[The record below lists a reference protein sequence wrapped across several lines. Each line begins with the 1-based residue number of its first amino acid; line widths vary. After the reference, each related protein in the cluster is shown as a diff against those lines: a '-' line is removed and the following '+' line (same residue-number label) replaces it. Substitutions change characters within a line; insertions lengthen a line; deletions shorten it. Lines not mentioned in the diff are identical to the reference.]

1 MTRIFITAL
10 MSLPFAFSPFT
21 YSSAQMLTP
30 ASVLERLF
38 IEPVAD
44 IQFSEQFLQAASR
57 EQIEQIINQ
66 LEDQLGDFETIEGD
80 SNPYTVVFSG
90 GTVAAQIVLDQ
101 GVITG
106 LRFTQVSPTV
116 DDLSSITDELA
127 ALPGEVSLLVLE
139 NGEDVTSLEADTPLA
154 VGSAFKLLV
163 LDVLQAQID
172 AGQHA
177 WTDVV
182 TLQETWR
189 SLPSGILQ
197 DWPEGSALT
206 LETLASLMISQSD
219 NTATDALI
227 DLVGKEALE
236 QATTDINQPFL
247 TTRDFFVLK
256 ATENSELL
264 EQFQNADTAGKRAFL
279 TDISQRDL
287 PSADILSGAPVALDI
302 EWFFSARELCDL
314 MANVQDIPL
323 TTINPGVANP
333 DNWQRVAYKG
343 GSEPGVLSLVTWL
356 ENANNTYCVA
366 LTQNNPEATLDTTEL
381 FSIYGGILAY
391 LARQE

>member
-1 MTRIFITAL
+1 MTRIIITL
-10 MSLPFAFSPFT
+10 LVSLPFFC
-21 YSSAQMLTP
+21 SSAQMLTP
-30 ASVLERLF
+30 AGVLERLF
-38 IEPVAD
+38 TEPLAE

-57 EQIEQIINQ
+57 SQIEQIINQ
-66 LEDQLGDFETIEGD
+66 LEDQLGDFENVSGD

-90 GTVAAQIVLDQ
+90 GTATAQIVLDQ

-106 LRFTQVSPTV
+106 LRFTQLSPTV
-116 DDLSSITDELA
+116 TDLSSITDELA
-127 ALPGEVSLLVLE
+127 GLPGEVGLLVLE
-139 NGEDVTSLEADTPLA
+139 NGEPLASLQTDTPLA
-154 VGSAFKLLV
+154 VGSAFKLVV
-163 LDVLQAQID
+163 LDILQQQID
-172 AGQHA
+172 AGEHA

-182 TLQETWR
+182 NLQDDWR

-197 DWPEGSALT
+197 DWPEGSAIT

-227 DLVGKEALE
+227 DLVGMGVGTGALE
-236 QATTDINQPFL
+236 QATDINQPFL
-247 TTRDFFVLK
+247 STRDFFVLK
-256 ATENSELL
+256 APENSDLR
-264 EQFQNADTAGKRAFL
+264 EQFREADTAGKRAL
-279 TDISQRDL
+279 LADISERDL

-302 EWFFSARELCDL
+302 EWFFSARELCDV

-323 TTINPGVANP
+323 MTINPGVANP
-333 DNWQRVAYKG
+333 ANWQRVAYKG

-356 ENANNTYCVA
+356 EDDSNTYCVA
-366 LTQNNPEATLDTTEL
+366 LTQNNPDATLNTTEL

>member
-1 MTRIFITAL
+1 MTRIIIAL
-10 MSLPFAFSPFT
+10 LVGLPFVC
-21 YSSAQMLTP
+21 SSAQMLTP
-30 ASVLERLF
+30 DSVLERLF
-38 IEPVAD
+38 TAPLAD

-57 EQIEQIINQ
+57 SQIEQIINQ
-66 LEDQLGDFETIEGD
+66 LEDQLGDFENVTGD

-90 GTVAAQIVLDQ
+90 GTATAQIVLDQ
-101 GVITG
+101 GIITG
-106 LRFTQVSPTV
+106 LRFTQLSPTV
-116 DDLSSITDELA
+116 DDLSSVTDELA
-127 ALPGEVSLLVLE
+127 GLPGEVSLLVLE
-139 NGEDVTSLEADTPLA
+139 NSEEVASLQADVPLA
-154 VGSAFKLLV
+154 VGSAFKLVV
-163 LDVLQAQID
+163 LDVLQQQID

-182 TLQETWR
+182 SLQDDWR

-197 DWPEGSALT
+197 DWPEGSAVT

-227 DLVGKEALE
+227 DIVGTGALE
-236 QATTDINQPFL
+236 QASEINQPFL

-264 EQFQNADTAGKRAFL
+264 EQFQNADTAGKRTLL
-279 TDISQRDL
+279 TDISERDL
-287 PSADILSGAPVALDI
+287 PPADILSGAPVALDI
-302 EWFFSARELCDL
+302 EWFFSARELCGV

-333 DNWQRVAYKG
+333 ANWQWVAYKG

-356 ENANNTYCVA
+356 EDASNTYCVA
-366 LTQNNPEATLDTTEL
+366 LTQNNPDATLNTTDL